1 MEEDN
6 IVLAKD
12 IEDCDSCPLKD
23 HDCPGGWTSG
33 GSGQPIEPPCCSWND
48 DTEVGCRICHHIH
61 DLLALIGREQEGLGC
76 AAADVKAA
84 DAEVE
89 VVANELFEL
98 LFVDAVVFVKRR
110 EKRRENAVEV
120 RIITTFAAINSSPN

>member
-33 GSGQPIEPPCCSWND
+33 GSGQ
-48 DTEVGCRICHHIH
+48 
-61 DLLALIGREQEGLGC
+61 LGTR
-76 AAADVKAA
+76 AT
-84 DAEVE
+84 
-89 VVANELFEL
+89 
-98 LFVDAVVFVKRR
+98 
-110 EKRRENAVEV
+110 
-120 RIITTFAAINSSPN
+120 ITLRTKSV

>member
-33 GSGQPIEPPCCSWND
+33 GSGQPIELLVV
-48 DTEVGCRICHHIH
+48 VGMTIQRSMLECMTVNTYIPS
-61 DLLALIGREQEGLGC
+61 
-76 AAADVKAA
+76 K
-84 DAEVE
+84 
-89 VVANELFEL
+89 
-98 LFVDAVVFVKRR
+98 
-110 EKRRENAVEV
+110 
-120 RIITTFAAINSSPN
+120 S